1 MHYFFVQCIK
11 VLHKKL
17 SMLKE
22 IFSSNTRVKLLN
34 VFLLNPE
41 EEYFIRELTR
51 LLDEQINSV
60 RRELDNL
67 KKVGLLKARSK
78 NRKKYYH
85 VNKDFII
92 YNELR
97 NICAKASAFDTDI
110 VKQIKK
116 LGDFDLIV
124 LSGVFV
130 DEQETKNVD
139 LLLVGQADKVDLEKF
154 LKNELKF
161 EREVKYSLMSKE
173 DFLYRFNLN
182 DKFIKEM
189 VKSEKNIIPLNK
201 IKELEL

>member
-1 MHYFFVQCIK
+1 
-11 VLHKKL
+11 
-17 SMLKE
+17 MLKE

-34 VFLLNPE
+34 TFLLNPD

-51 LLDEQINSV
+51 MLNEQINSV

-85 VNKDFII
+85 INKDFII

-97 NICAKASAFDTDI
+97 SICTKASAFDTDI

-116 LGDFDLIV
+116 LGTFDLIV

-130 DEQETKNVD
+130 DDAETKTVD
-139 LLLVGQADKVDLEKF
+139 LLLVGEAEKTALEKF

-161 EREVKYSLMSKE
+161 DREVKYSLMTKE

-189 VKSEKNIIPLNK
+189 VRDEKNIIPLNK
-201 IKELEL
+201 IKELE

>member
-1 MHYFFVQCIK
+1 
-11 VLHKKL
+11 
-17 SMLKE
+17 MLKE

-124 LSGVFV
+124 LAGVFV
-130 DEQETKNVD
+130 DEPETKNVD
-139 LLLVGQADKVDLEKF
+139 LLLVGQADKVDLERF
-154 LKNELKF
+154 FKNELKF